1 MHLKAK
7 LMHKY
12 LTPYLVPI
20 STLMTCNVRP
30 EQTQNYRRTGSNTLE
45 SKHELG
51 HYLHVPALILH
62 PKSYCLFLISY

>member
-7 LMHKY
+7 LMPKY

-20 STLMTCNVRP
+20 TTLMTCRP
-30 EQTQNYRRTGSNTLE
+30 EQTQLQAYRIYSHTLE